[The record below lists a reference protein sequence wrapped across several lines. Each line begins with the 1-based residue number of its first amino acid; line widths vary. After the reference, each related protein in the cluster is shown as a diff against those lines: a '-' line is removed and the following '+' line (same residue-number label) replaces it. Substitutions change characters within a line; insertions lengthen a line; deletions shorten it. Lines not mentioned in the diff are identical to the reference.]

1 MKHDH
6 RFNSAVQRFDAAN
19 GEDPQT
25 IEVDGKPEP
34 RELVFNQRVYD
45 WVTKLADDPSEAL
58 LLAARSHTLKRW
70 EIPRSDYSM
79 TTIGYHAWRDACAEH
94 HAEEAVAIL
103 RDLGYED
110 VIVEEVEAFIL
121 KKNWPQ
127 DAEACALEDADCLV
141 FLEMKLADYTDD
153 WDHEKMQRILQ
164 RTLRKMTPEARQHAA
179 KLSFSKD
186 VFPLVEEAM
195 RAVDPDAMG

>member
-1 MKHDH
+1 MKHDEQ
-6 RFNSAVQRFDAAN
+6 FNAALQHFDAAN
-19 GEDPQT
+19 SEDPQSVK
-25 IEVDGKPEP
+25 VDGKPEP

-45 WVTKLADDPSEAL
+45 WVTKLVDDPSEAL
-58 LLAARSHTLKRW
+58 LLAARSHTLRRW

-94 HAEEAVAIL
+94 HAKEATAIL

-110 VIVEEVEAFIL
+110 AIVEQVEAFIL

-127 DAEACALEDADCLV
+127 EAEACALEDADCLV
-141 FLEMKLADYTDD
+141 FLDMKLADYTDD

-164 RTLRKMTPEARQHAA
+164 RTLRKMTPEARTRAA
-179 KLSFSKD
+179 TLSFSD
-186 VFPLVEEAM
+186 EVRPFVEEAM